1 MIKVTNSPNEYMG
14 TSDETKPSDVPKYT
28 LFLELDTGDIYY
40 SSTGPDQV
48 VFDDKIKTETGVIP
62 DVVAAVGFTDDL
74 SALEEGET
82 YIVNYEGTDYETIAQ
97 STNINGIDIVYVGD
111 IYILGGV
118 QVTVPFVVLT
128 SDAYN
133 GLATINA
140 GTYSIKVT
148 KHNTNR
154 WQKVG

>member
-82 YIVNYEGTDYETIAQ
+82 Y
-97 STNINGIDIVYVGD
+97 
-111 IYILGGV
+111 
-118 QVTVPFVVLT
+118 
-128 SDAYN
+128 
-133 GLATINA
+133 
-140 GTYSIKVT
+140 
-148 KHNTNR
+148 R
-154 WQKVG
+154 R